1 MGYSYESIHV
11 NFFIDIILNSF
22 KMHWLFTRIWII
34 CMDMHTVE
42 RGYLLMKYLITWLLV
57 DWIHN
62 RNHQSTT
69 IKGIMEQLF
78 RKKGLNSTKN
88 IDSIDFSVQ

>member
-1 MGYSYESIHV
+1 
-11 NFFIDIILNSF
+11 
-22 KMHWLFTRIWII
+22 
-34 CMDMHTVE
+34 MHTIE
-42 RGYLLMKYLITWLLV
+42 RGYLLIKYLSTWLLV

-69 IKGIMEQLF
+69 IIKGIMEQLF
-78 RKKGLNSTKN
+78 WKKGLNSPKN